1 MKRITFSADANLI
14 DVARVLARDRGT
26 RLNDE
31 IRRWLSE
38 YASGEDV
45 MKNMP
50 SQDAGNRER
59 TAE

>member
-14 DVARVLARDRGT
+14 DAARVLARDRGT

-45 MKNMP
+45 MKNMR